1 MEGAS
6 SKLGNMKVFTE
17 SSQMK
22 LWKREI
28 SCLCFLLL
36 LVTSDSTVSLSEIR
50 LSRSPEGDVNVG
62 ENVSLTCNAST
73 NLDMQTYTWYKFEND
88 WRKYKYG
95 QTMEET
101 FQNNNI
107 KYYCH
112 VKVAGGIRQSPFFSL
127 SAFHS
132 PRDVNIEIHP
142 NWQVT
147 EGNEVKINCVVNSS
161 NPEATVTWMRNNTN
175 YLETDMLYFRN
186 ITKRAAGEYKCVAIN
201 FLGQA
206 ESATAVL
213 DIWSPSTVATV
224 TSISPTITLIQQTT
238 SNLTSQISA
247 ATTVRDESI
256 TTTPSN
262 TPNPI
267 IPIIVVVVC
276 IFMLLLIITSVICWK
291 RRQSK
296 KRNDALT
303 NMTFKKKE
311 ENENEKCIYT
321 ALDDTNM
328 ANDDYTT
335 LKKPEDQSDKHIY
348 SALDTS
354 ATLSDNYGT
363 LQPSKDEEKIAV

>member
-213 DIWSPSTVATV
+213 DIWS
-224 TSISPTITLIQQTT
+224 
-238 SNLTSQISA
+238 